1 MRRILATI
9 ILLAALFPTGLNA
22 QISIPYAEDF
32 NTMTD
37 ISSLTAQGY
46 SYYGCTLSFYTAS
59 NYSCDGTKS
68 LRFSGGGTT
77 KNRVLVFPAFS
88 QDISNLTLVFNTRP
102 EGTSASAGVLD
113 VGYITNV
120 ADTTS
125 FVALQTYS
133 YSTFPNS
140 CQLKECRFA
149 SAPSGARIALR
160 NRPKGSAYYWFVDNI
175 EVLDTLNL
183 CHWPTTVGMTA
194 IGPSS
199 ITIAAA
205 DSTGTTHD
213 FHLSLDGT
221 DMGVFFNQTTLTN
234 LTPNTSYTAVVQ
246 SVCGSATGTYPF
258 TYNFNTPCSNTLPAP
273 FVDDMESHS
282 AGTVPECY
290 TAVVR
295 KDYGTT
301 YYPRVLRNAA
311 NAYSDTGYLRL
322 QGMCNVIALPKV
334 NLSADNM
341 HVQFR
346 MRFSD
351 TTSGTLRAGVLTT
364 LGDTASFVPLFT
376 VPNHSTQYNEYEFW
390 TDGIDADTAYV
401 TFFWESYATK
411 AAVFI
416 DDITVDASVGC
427 RRPNATHFDS
437 VDSTSVSLSWT
448 AVPSFSEYHVAYGPT
463 ADIGSTT
470 VVGGIT
476 SNTYT
481 VTGLAPATDYW
492 FWVRTVCDDTT
503 SWQPIGSTRTQCL
516 SGLYAPVNIT
526 FDSLPQGSAPR
537 CWTTMNTP
545 SYVIVVDE
553 QYFGFGR
560 VLQFSPGYGSSTVI
574 AMPHIHLHA
583 NNMRVTVTAAVDA
596 MDPATLELG
605 YVTDL
610 ASPTSFVPLVN
621 VSATTLTNY
630 TFDTDTI
637 YDDTLW
643 IAFRSASYAG
653 QVDYAYISAINI
665 SPINGCHKP
674 VAVSI
679 DSISDIGA
687 SVRWNSTDAMYY
699 ELALAPV
706 PDIDSAWF
714 YTSADTSYSLTGL
727 LPSTHYYV
735 WVRSYCGNEYSE
747 WTSPEPFTTMCDNGY
762 CTINMHLVDNDYNGQ
777 LFNYAYV
784 GVIAVVNGVPVALA
798 GGPGTPD
805 SVVDVSFP
813 VCSTDSVAF
822 IWIDTSL
829 YESYGIFSS
838 IEYSFTTSDGTILA
852 SGNGAGMYHGN
863 IMLTTTHPCPSCPAP
878 TMVMLDNTLTTD
890 SSLTVTWAP
899 AQGSSEWIVSLN
911 GTILDTVS
919 DTLYTFSGLA
929 AGTAYTLGVATLCDF
944 QVSSQPTDIQAVT
957 ACAGSECEMQVD
969 MSTLHEYN
977 VVWGGGN
984 AVEVYVGNSLRGSV
998 SVPNGS
1004 EEATAYIPVCDGDSL
1019 TLLWHAGA
1027 NMYGSYCAFTAIN
1040 PGDDTIYSGTGSSTS
1055 TIVASAVVHC
1065 NSCLRPDSINVVAVG
1080 NTSATFSWHSTGATS
1095 YRLAVDDTVII
1106 ATDTTAVVTGLTPST
1121 TYTYLIQAC
1130 CADGNSLASSGI
1142 FATACGP
1149 RPLPYIEDFEDTP
1162 RDQVPLC
1169 WTTHNQYPDYMGAMT
1184 PSVYRGSSRARSGY
1198 NSLELASNGHY
1209 RPMAVSPALTGAQAN
1224 KLHVR
1229 FWLNGA
1235 THTGFEAGI
1244 MTNPQDTT
1252 TFIPLFVRTQATL
1265 NYTGYQFT
1273 TESATITD
1281 SIFYFALRYTSSLV
1295 MYNDIFL
1302 DDVFIRRIPDCS
1314 EEFNNINILSV
1325 GDSSVS
1331 VTWDVGPGDN
1341 IDAYYT
1347 VVILNANGDI
1357 ADSINTNNDTLTID
1371 NLPSATS
1378 YLLYVKL
1385 MCGGTASAVSDTVTF
1400 TTLNTVCTT
1409 PSIDSTIA
1417 GEDYITVHFSDV
1429 ADTTEIQL
1437 TAGNGI
1443 EQTVMTVANNY
1454 TFDNLTHSTDYSISL
1469 RAHCGS
1475 GLLSDW
1481 VMTQVSTDTVNC
1493 GTPTNLAVSDITF
1506 SSATINWIAGGD
1518 ESAWNIHV
1526 FNNFYDSIYY
1536 STTTSIFIEQLVND
1550 VEYTVQVQ
1558 ALCGSHSN
1566 IPGDWSEPLVFNTE
1580 YCMPVSNV
1588 TVSNIDATSAEVSW
1602 VPGDN
1607 GNGTWQVEY
1616 GPAGFSRGEGLS
1628 QFTDTNHYIIS
1639 GLHNNST
1646 YDVYVATVCNTDNIS
1661 VFSDVVTFTT
1671 GRQGIN
1677 DVSNKT
1683 VMLYP
1688 NPASKAVTVLC
1699 NAPAELTII
1708 DQSGRTVLSTT
1719 IATSTSVVNL
1729 DELPRGA
1736 YFVRLLN
1743 SQGTSVHKLI
1753 VK

>member
-1 MRRILATI
+1 MRRIILTI
-9 ILLAALFPTGLNA
+9 ILLAVAMLPHGAKA
-22 QISIPYAEDF
+22 QLTIPYAENFD
-32 NTMTD
+32 TMTN
-37 ISSLTAQGY
+37 ISSFTAQGF
-46 SYYGCTLSFYTAS
+46 SYYGCMLSLTTSAS
-59 NYSCDGTKS
+59 CNSTKQ
-68 LRFSGGGTT
+68 LRFYSGSSN
-77 KNRVLVFPAFS
+77 KNRVLVFPAFNEP
-88 QDISNLTLVFNTRP
+88 INGLTLVFNTRP
-102 EGTSASAGVLD
+102 EGTSITPGYFD
-113 VGYITNV
+113 VGYVTD
-120 ADTTS
+120 ASDTST
-125 FVALQTYS
+125 FVALMTYHCIS
-133 YSTFPNS
+133 FNNA

-149 SAPSGARIALR
+149 SAPAGARIAMR
-160 NRPKGSAYYWFVDNI
+160 NRTRGTNYYWYVDDI
-175 EVLDTLNL
+175 EVLDTMGL
-183 CHWPTTVGMTA
+183 CHWPTSLEMTD
-194 IGPSS
+194 ISS
-199 ITIAAA
+199 TSVTLAAA
-205 DSTGTTHD
+205 DSTESTD
-213 FHLSLDGT
+213 NFRLVLDGT
-221 DMGVFFNQTTLTN
+221 DMGVFYNQTTVNGLA
-234 LTPNTSYTAVVQ
+234 PNSNHTAIVR
-246 SVCGSATGTYPF
+246 SICSNDSSSRTL
-258 TYNFNTPCSNTLPAP
+258 TYNFTTRCNNTVQAP
-273 FVDDMESHS
+273 FFDNMESYAS
-282 AGTVPECY
+282 QSEPDCY
-290 TAVVR
+290 TTIVGSSMAS
-295 KDYGTT
+295 TI
-301 YYPRVLRNAA
+301 YPRVFRNA
-311 NAYSDTGYLRL
+311 NTAYSDTGYLRL
-322 QGMCNVIALPKV
+322 QGLCNVITMPTID
-334 NLSADNM
+334 LSANQM
-341 HVQFR
+341 HVKFY
-346 MRFSD
+346 MRYSD
-351 TTSGTLRAGVLTT
+351 TTQGILRAGVLTT

-390 TDGIDADTAYV
+390 TDDITTNTAYV
-401 TFFWESYATK
+401 TFYWTSRYAK
-411 AAVFI
+411 AACFI
-416 DDITVDASVGC
+416 DDITVEEAVGC
-427 RRPNATHFDS
+427 RKPNQTYIDS
-437 VDSTSVSLSWT
+437 VDSTSVSLRWNNVSVASSFQLCYNTSNDTTT
-448 AVPSFSEYHVAYGPT
+448 ATIVS
-463 ADIGSTT
+463 
-470 VVGGIT
+470 GIT

-481 VTGLAPATDYW
+481 ATGLAPATDYW

-574 AMPHIHLHA
+574 AMPHIHLPA

-643 IAFRSASYAG
+643 IAFRSASHAG

-735 WVRSYCGNEYSE
+735 WIRSYCGNEYSE

-863 IMLTTTHPCPSCPAP
+863 IMLTTTHPCPSCPTP

-899 AQGSSEWIVSLN
+899 TQGSSEWIVSLN

-984 AVEVYVGNSLRGSV
+984 AVEVYAGNSLRGSV

-1004 EEATAYIPVCDGDSL
+1004 EEATVYIPVCDGDSL
-1019 TLLWHAGA
+1019 TLLWHAGT

-1095 YRLAVDDTVII
+1095 YRLAVNDTVII
-1106 ATDTTAVVTGLTPST
+1106 ATDTTATVTGLTPST

-1130 CADGNSLASSGI
+1130 CADGNSLASTGI

-1149 RPLPYIEDFEDTP
+1149 RPLPYFEDFEDTP

-1169 WTTHNQYPDYMGAMT
+1169 WTTHNQYPDYMGAIT

-1224 KLHVR
+1224 KLHIR

-1281 SIFYFALRYTSSLV
+1281 SIFYFALRYTSTLV

-1302 DDVFIRRIPDCS
+1302 DDVFIRRIPDCT

-1385 MCGGTASAVSDTVTF
+1385 MCGGTASAVSDTITF
-1400 TTLNTVCTT
+1400 TTLNTVCAT

-1437 TAGNGI
+1437 TADNGI
-1443 EQTVMTVANNY
+1443 EQTVITVANNY
-1454 TFDNLTHSTDYSISL
+1454 TFDNLTHSTTYSISL

-1475 GLLSDW
+1475 NLLSDW
-1481 VMTQVSTDTVNC
+1481 VMVQVSTDTVNC

-1506 SSATINWIAGGD
+1506 SSATISWIAGGD
-1518 ESAWNIHV
+1518 ESAWNIRV

-1602 VPGDN
+1602 EPGGN

-1628 QFTDTNHYIIS
+1628 QFTDTSHYIIS

-1671 GRQGIN
+1671 GEQGIN

-1688 NPASKAVTVLC
+1688 NPTSEAVTVLC
-1699 NAPAELTII
+1699 NAPAKLTII

-1743 SQGTSVHKLI
+1743 SQGSSVHKLI

>member
-9 ILLAALFPTGLNA
+9 ILLAALLPTRLNA
-22 QISIPYAEDF
+22 QISIPYSEDF

-46 SYYGCTLSFYTAS
+46 SYYGCILSFYTAS

-113 VGYITNV
+113 VGYVTNI

-273 FVDDMESHS
+273 FVDNMESHS

-364 LGDTASFVPLFT
+364 LGDTASFVSLFT

-481 VTGLAPATDYW
+481 VTGLTPATDYW

-574 AMPHIHLHA
+574 AMPHIHLPA

-653 QVDYAYISAINI
+653 QVDYAYISAINV

-714 YTSADTSYSLTGL
+714 YTSADTSYNLTGL

-838 IEYSFTTSDGTILA
+838 IEYSFTTGDGTILA

-899 AQGSSEWIVSLN
+899 TQGSSEWIVSLN

-919 DTLYTFSGLA
+919 DTTYTFSGLA

-957 ACAGSECEMQVD
+957 ACAGSECEIQVD
-969 MSTLHEYN
+969 MSTLNEYN

-984 AVEVYVGNSLRGSV
+984 AVEVYAGNSLRGSV
-998 SVPNGS
+998 SVPNSS

-1106 ATDTTAVVTGLTPST
+1106 ATDTTAIVTGLTPST

-1281 SIFYFALRYTSSLV
+1281 SIFYFALRYTSTLV

-1331 VTWDVGPGDN
+1331 VAWNVGPGDN

-1385 MCGGTASAVSDTVTF
+1385 MCGGTASAVSDTITF

-1454 TFDNLTHSTDYSISL
+1454 TFDNLTHSTTYSISL

-1481 VMTQVSTDTVNC
+1481 VMTQVSTNTVNC
-1493 GTPTNLAVSDITF
+1493 GTPTNLAVSNITF

-1602 VPGDN
+1602 EPGGN

-1616 GPAGFSRGEGLS
+1616 GPAGFSRGEGMS

-1671 GRQGIN
+1671 GEQGI
-1677 DVSNKT
+1677 DGVSNKT